1 MNTTARLRQIASQWY
16 SGYESSTAPL
26 VEAIVAEFVLIPR
39 TELPKVIERKGAEIL
54 VTDSE
59 SACVHYLGKDGWDVS
74 RHRADAYARLA
85 LAEAID
91 ARNAEQEAAKAA
103 KAAELAA
110 DTAKLDAEALALFN
124 AAWESEAAEM
134 PGVASEKFRRL
145 ALAARRIHGVTK

>member
-1 MNTTARLRQIASQWY
+1 MNTTERLTEIIGGCTFNAEAAHWIA
-16 SGYESSTAPL
+16 
-26 VEAIVAEFVLIPR
+26 AEFVLIPR
-39 TELPKVIERKGAEIL
+39 TEIPKVIEHEDGALQADGDLGIMHL
-54 VTDSE
+54 P
-59 SACVHYLGKDGWDVS
+59 SAATWPVS
-74 RHRADAYARLA
+74 QRRQIAYAHLA

-103 KAAELAA
+103 ELAA
-110 DTAKLDAEALALFN
+110 DNAKLDAEALALYN